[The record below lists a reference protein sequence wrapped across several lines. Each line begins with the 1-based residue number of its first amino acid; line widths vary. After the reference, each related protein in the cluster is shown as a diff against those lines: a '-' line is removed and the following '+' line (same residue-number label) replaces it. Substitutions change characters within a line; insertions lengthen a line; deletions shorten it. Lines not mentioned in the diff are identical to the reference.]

1 MHGWV
6 VWICT
11 PRKFRAFARKTAKP
25 RQCQKLVRVCTHYM
39 YRGSAAVAPRPMLT
53 RMAFIKSKAVL
64 PSSCANTAQ
73 PAKRKRRAKKVFVQ
87 FSFGNWEKVVRWHVA
102 GSREGRTRACE
113 GPDRDVSTFEFD
125 LGTERKGHRIN
136 HTRPGEASRPK

>member
-11 PRKFRAFARKTAKP
+11 PRKFRAFARKTA
-25 RQCQKLVRVCTHYM
+25 KLVRVCTHYM

-73 PAKRKRRAKKVFVQ
+73 PAKRRAKKVFVQ
-87 FSFGNWEKVVRWHVA
+87 FFVWELGRWCGGTWQGAGRVGHVHA
-102 GSREGRTRACE
+102 RAQTE
-113 GPDRDVSTFEFD
+113 TF
-125 LGTERKGHRIN
+125 
-136 HTRPGEASRPK
+136 